1 MPMLDAL
8 RNSLRLPGLR
18 KRLLFTAFMLVIL
31 RIGAHVSVP
40 GVDIYRAQSLFTAG
54 GFLGIVDLFAGGAF
68 QSFAIFAMSV
78 TPYINA
84 SIIVQLL
91 TVVIPKWEE
100 MQKEGGEEG
109 RKKLQQYTRYLTVL
123 LGLIQAFGIGTYVRA
138 QGAFINDSWWTLA
151 LVMVS
156 LMAGSTF
163 LMWMGE
169 MITEKGIGNGT
180 SMIIFANIITRV
192 PAALAGLFQLVKAGA
207 VNPFQVGLVG
217 VIAVAMV
224 AFVVLMTEAVRKI
237 PSHYTK
243 QLVGRK
249 VYGGQST
256 FLPVKINQAGVIPVI
271 FANSLLYLPI
281 TIAGFFPD
289 TKFAIFVKQYFGGGQ
304 VWFWVA
310 EFVFIIFFTYFYT
323 AITFNPQDIADN
335 LKKNGGFIP
344 SIRPGKPTAEY
355 LGKVSEH
362 LTLVGALFLG
372 ALTVLPVLIVALTNV
387 EAARLGGTAILIVVG
402 VALDTMKQIES
413 QAVVRKYQGFM
424 RS

>member
-8 RNSLRLPGLR
+8 RNSIRLPGLR
-18 KRLLFTAFMLVIL
+18 KRLLFTALMLVVL

-40 GVDIYRAQSLFTAG
+40 GVNIAVASALFQQG

-68 QSFAIFAMSV
+68 QQFAIFAMSV

-109 RKKLQQYTRYLTVL
+109 RKKLQQYTRYLTVV
-123 LGLIQAFGIGTYVRA
+123 LGLVQAFGMATYVRA
-138 QGAFINDSWWTLA
+138 SSALISPSWWNVA
-151 LVMVS
+151 LVMIS
-156 LMAGSTF
+156 LVAGSAF
-163 LMWMGE
+163 MMWMGE
-169 MITEKGIGNGT
+169 LITEKGIGNGT
-180 SMIIFANIITRV
+180 SLIIFANIITRL
-192 PAALAGLFQLVKAGA
+192 PKALTGLYDLVKAKA
-207 VNPFQVGLVG
+207 VNPFQVILVG

-224 AFVVLMTEAVRKI
+224 AFVILITEAVRKVPI
-237 PSHYTK
+237 QYTK
-243 QLVGRK
+243 QTVGRK
-249 VYGGQST
+249 VYGGQSS

-281 TIAGFFPD
+281 TVAQFFPQSSFAGF
-289 TKFAIFVKQYFGGGQ
+289 VNRYFGTNHI
-304 VWFWVA
+304 WFWVA
-310 EFVFIIFFTYFYT
+310 QFLFIIFFTYFYT
-323 AITFNPQDIADN
+323 AIQFNTEDVADN

-344 SIRPGKPTAEY
+344 TIRPGKPTAEY
-355 LGKVSEH
+355 LARVSDR

-372 ALTVLPVLIVALTNV
+372 LLTILPAAIVQLTGV
-387 EAARLGGTAILIVVG
+387 QAAAMGGTAILIVVG
-402 VALDTMKQIES
+402 VAIDTMKQIES

>member
-8 RNSLRLPGLR
+8 RNSIRLPGLR
-18 KRLLFTAFMLVIL
+18 KRLLFTALMLVVL
-31 RIGAHVSVP
+31 RIGAHVPVP
-40 GVDIYRAQSLFTAG
+40 GVNIYAAQSLFAGG

-68 QSFAIFAMSV
+68 QQFAIFAMSV

-109 RKKLQQYTRYLTVL
+109 RKTLQKYTRYLTVVL
-123 LGLIQAFGIGTYVRA
+123 ALVQAFGIGTYVRS
-138 QGAFINDSWWTLA
+138 QGAFLDNSYWTLG

-156 LMAGSTF
+156 LVAGSSF
-163 LMWMGE
+163 MMWMGE
-169 MITEKGIGNGT
+169 LITEKGIGNGT
-180 SMIIFANIITRV
+180 SLIIFANIITRL
-192 PAALAGLFQLVKAGA
+192 PAAIATLWELVKAGS
-207 VNPFQVGLVG
+207 VNPFQVALVG

-224 AFVVLMTEAVRKI
+224 AFVVLMTEAVRKVPI
-237 PSHYTK
+237 QYTK
-243 QLVGRK
+243 QTVGRK
-249 VYGGQST
+249 VYGGQSS

-271 FANSLLYLPI
+271 FAGSLLQLPI
-281 TIAGFFPD
+281 TIAGFFPSSS
-289 TKFAIFVKQYFGGGQ
+289 FAGFVNRYFGGGQ

-310 EFVFIIFFTYFYT
+310 QFLFIIFFTYFYT
-323 AITFNPQDIADN
+323 AIQFNTTDVADN

-344 SIRPGKPTAEY
+344 TIRPGKPTADY
-355 LGKVSEH
+355 LGRVSER

-372 ALTVLPVLIVALTNV
+372 LLTVLPLLIQQLTGVQN
-387 EAARLGGTAILIVVG
+387 ASLGGTALLIVVG
-402 VALDTMKQIES
+402 VAIDTMKQIES